1 MPIGGDIMHKQELIN
16 YIRERKQFINLKQI
30 CEYVGVN
37 RQALYY
43 CLAGIDYA
51 LSYEKLESVVKFI
64 KQL

>member
-1 MPIGGDIMHKQELIN
+1 MHKQELID
-16 YIRERKQFINLKQI
+16 YIKDRKQFINLKQI
-30 CEYVGVN
+30 CEHLNVN

-51 LSYEKLESVVKFI
+51 LSYEKIESIVNFI